1 MTGLFVALGIAILT
15 LIAILLWFVPH
26 ILQQHSQQV
35 AYESAQ
41 LREMISE
48 VINEHEAVAMRQV
61 QLGTSISYLQEQL
74 EHMFSLSTTDQ
85 NNGPYMLTTID
96 PQAIQVL
103 EDQVNVLQTQID
115 RYIRAAQVRTRQENE
130 SWVYLLGLLG
140 AIQERISVL
149 SAEQQN
155 MAATSYTG
163 SGQRLDLNGR
173 RDTNTSGPYFS

>member
-74 EHMFSLSTTDQ
+74 EHVFSLTTTDQ
-85 NNGPYMLTTID
+85 NQGPYMLTTID

-149 SAEQQN
+149 SAEQQGT
-155 MAATSYTG
+155 AAKSYAA
-163 SGQRLDLNGR
+163 SGQHPGLNGR
-173 RDTNTSGPYFS
+173 HDTNASGPYIT